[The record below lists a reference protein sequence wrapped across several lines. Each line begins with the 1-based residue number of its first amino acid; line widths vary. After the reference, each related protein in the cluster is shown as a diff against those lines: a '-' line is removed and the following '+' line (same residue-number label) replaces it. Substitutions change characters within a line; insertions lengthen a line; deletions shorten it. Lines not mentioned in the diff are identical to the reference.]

1 MKKAERSLFS
11 ASSRLRDMVDGS
23 DCFQSSLPSSHPAL
37 CQVTLQFLPPNVLS
51 LSLAMRLVMWL
62 ALSQW
67 CVSRWFLLEFEKLG
81 FLLSSPSVRRASLG

>member
-1 MKKAERSLFS
+1 
-11 ASSRLRDMVDGS
+11 
-23 DCFQSSLPSSHPAL
+23 
-37 CQVTLQFLPPNVLS
+37 
-51 LSLAMRLVMWL
+51 MRLVMWL